1 MVIYKV
7 EVTTGNIM
15 HATTMNNVFI
25 KLVGTE
31 GESDRTML
39 RNFRGGFYQG
49 SVREFNVSCPT
60 SLGSL
65 VLIHLDK
72 QPLLLFPQDDWFCA
86 KVVVT
91 TPEGETAHFPWYC
104 WLSDREVVAVREGT
118 GKKVYDEV
126 HPLAVHHRKK
136 ELQLR
141 KQEYRWKTYLEGIPH
156 CMEADSPQCLP
167 AEVCFSFTKNAE
179 FLMTGACGL
188 AELKLKGLS
197 DCKESW
203 SNLED
208 IDRVFSNK
216 RTDISEYVQDHWKE
230 DDFFGYQLLN
240 GANPMM
246 IRRCS
251 KLPQNFPVTDD
262 MVQPFLERGSSLAT
276 EMQKGNIFLCDYKI
290 LEGVPTNVVNG
301 KQQYQAVPLCL
312 LYKNFEDKMLPIAIQ
327 LKQQPGK
334 QNPIFLPSDSEH
346 DWLLAKIFVRN
357 AEFSEHQLNS
367 HLLRTHI
374 LAEVFTM
381 ATLRNLPMVH
391 PLYKLLIP
399 HTRYTLQINSMA
411 RLSLIGESG
420 LITQFSATGGEAVE
434 MILKRATSS
443 LTYSSLCLPDD
454 IAARGLESVPNFY
467 YRDDG
472 ITLWDIINRFVQG
485 ILRYYYHSD
494 AEVQQDSELQSWIG
508 EIFTHGF
515 LEQSSSGIPHHFSTV
530 EEVIKFITMVIFTVS
545 AQHSAVNSGQYDF
558 GGWMP
563 NNPFSLQQPPP
574 TTKGSS
580 DESTILQT
588 LPDVNITVQG
598 MSTSWLLSRRSTDYV
613 ALGVYP
619 EERFSEA
626 VPCGLIQ
633 KYQAELKDLSESI
646 KMRNKQLKLPYPY
659 LCPEDVEN
667 SVAI

>member
-15 HATTMNNVFI
+15 HAATMNNVFI

-31 GESDRTML
+31 GESNRTML
-39 RNFRGGFYQG
+39 KNFKRSFDQG
-49 SVREFNVSCPT
+49 SVRKFNVSCPA

-65 VLIHLDK
+65 MLIQLDK
-72 QPLLLFPQDDWFCA
+72 QPFLYFLEDSWFCA

-104 WLSDREVVAVREGT
+104 WLLDREPVTIREGT
-118 GKKVYDEV
+118 GKKVYDDV

-136 ELQLR
+136 ELQLQ
-141 KQEYRWKTYLEGIPH
+141 KQEYRWKVYLEGIPH
-156 CMEADSPQCLP
+156 CMEADSPHCLP
-167 AEVCFSFTKNAE
+167 ANVRFSFTKE
-179 FLMTGACGL
+179 LEIWFTGAVGL

-197 DCKESW
+197 DCKEPW
-203 SNLED
+203 RKLED
-208 IDRVFSNK
+208 IDRVFFCRK
-216 RTDISEYVQDHWKE
+216 TVISEYVQDHWKE

-251 KLPQNFPVTDD
+251 KLPPNFPVTDD

-312 LYKNFEDKMLPIAIQ
+312 LYKNSEDKMLPIAIQ

-346 DWLLAKIFVRN
+346 DWLLAKIFVRS
-357 AEFSEHQLNS
+357 AEFSEHQLNF
-367 HLLRTHI
+367 HLLRTHL

-381 ATLRNLPMVH
+381 ATMRNIPMVH

-399 HTRYTLQINSMA
+399 HTRYTLQINNMA
-411 RLSLIGESG
+411 RNSLIGDSG
-420 LITQFSATGGEAVE
+420 LITQFSATGGEAVA
-434 MILKRATSS
+434 MILRRATSS
-443 LTYSSLCLPDD
+443 LTYSSLCLLDD
-454 IAARGLESVPNFY
+454 IAARGLESVPNFH

-472 ITLWDIINRFVQG
+472 LKLWDIINRFVQG
-485 ILRYYYHSD
+485 MMRHYYHSD
-494 AEVQQDSELQSWIG
+494 AEVQQDKELQSWIG

-515 LEQSSSGIPHHFSTV
+515 LEQSSSGIPQSFSAV

-598 MSTSWLLSRRSTDYV
+598 MSTSWLLSKRSTDYV
-613 ALGVYP
+613 PLGVYQ
-619 EERFSEA
+619 EEYFCEA
-626 VPCGLIQ
+626 VPCRLIQ
-633 KYQAELKDLSESI
+633 EYQAELKDLSESI
-646 KMRNKQLKLPYPY
+646 KKRNKKLKLPYPY